1 MGRIRVF
8 LDTSVVRSYVHGDQ
22 TAQPLASLSP
32 HDQGLSVA
40 LANSAVAEL
49 TIQLVEGRL
58 TWDDWGRRIPDID
71 RVVDQESPIGPNE
84 AEWQSAGNR
93 WAVPTL
99 PVSRADHMRAIWSL
113 LRGARSTADLT
124 TGTELVGASGF
135 RWPVAVTPEMSRASI
150 DDDRKP
156 WVDLIADLQARVTE
170 MRKVNP
176 IGSHPT
182 QERLA
187 QDYLNTRRAERPEDP
202 TWSMR
207 HDGHTRALAR
217 FVHLALIPRAPY
229 NAAAEDRQGD
239 AHDLVMLM
247 ALAVPA
253 LVCTIDGRLLRHME
267 LTKSVQSGQVL
278 KPADLLAGAET
289 GDLIQ
294 RFPAELR
301 TLM

>member
-8 LDTSVVRSYVHGDQ
+8 LDTSVVRGYVHGDP

-40 LANSAVAEL
+40 LVNSAVAEL

-84 AEWQSAGNR
+84 TEWESAGNR

-99 PVSRADHMRAIWSL
+99 PVSRADHMRAMWSV

-124 TGTELVGASGF
+124 TGTELVGAGGF

-150 DDDRKP
+150 DEDRRP
-156 WVDLIADLQARVTE
+156 WVEQITDYQSRIAE
-170 MRKVNP
+170 MRKINP
-176 IGSHPT
+176 VGSYPT
-182 QERLA
+182 ADHLA
-187 QDYLNTRRAERPEDP
+187 KQFLDSRRAERPDDP
-202 TWSMR
+202 TWSIR
-207 HDGHTRALAR
+207 HDGHTRAFAR
-217 FVHLALIPRAPY
+217 FLHLALTPRSPY
-229 NAAAEDRQGD
+229 NASAEDRQGD
-239 AHDLVMLM
+239 AHDLVLLM

-253 LVCTIDGRLLRHME
+253 LVCTLDGRLLRHVE

-278 KPADLLAGAET
+278 RPAELLSGAEC

-294 RFPAELR
+294 RFPVELR
-301 TLM
+301 PLL